1 MEQER
6 NSIEASEQLRQEL
19 VGGLLYCHHRANTN
33 TSKTLEATAFAY
45 ALIELLIDK
54 GLLTEEELNE
64 RKREVGKRLVEKLK
78 NNGMGVMLQQ
88 LEMDKYEFKGGA
100 KIDCENHIDLCKAGC
115 CRFGFALSRQDVEK
129 DVEKGVVKWNLSRP
143 YMNRRGKDGYCTHME
158 RRGSRC
164 MIYPYR
170 PVPCRGYDCH
180 NDKRIWADFENKI
193 VD

>member
-1 MEQER
+1 MSDQTRLFIEHES

-19 VGGLLYCHHRANTN
+19 IGGLLYCHHRANTN

-88 LEMDKYEFKGGA
+88 LEMDKYEFKEWGE
-100 KIDCENHIDLCKAGC
+100 D
-115 CRFGFALSRQDVEK
+115 
-129 DVEKGVVKWNLSRP
+129 
-143 YMNRRGKDGYCTHME
+143 
-158 RRGSRC
+158 
-164 MIYPYR
+164 
-170 PVPCRGYDCH
+170 
-180 NDKRIWADFENKI
+180 
-193 VD
+193 